1 MRIDAKWIVCS
12 VLVVMSVCFLGTS
25 PGLAGSSQPEG
36 VGGVTNLVVT
46 ALRVPREEMSVPYT
60 AYILDGEDAQL
71 RKAARSTP
79 EVFQGLPSVMGQKTA
94 NGQGSPFFR
103 GFTGFRNLFL
113 IDGVRLNNS
122 VFRDGPNQYW
132 STVDSLSVNDYDLVM
147 GPSSVLYG
155 SDAIGGT
162 VNASTVAPPS
172 DYQGQPVWAPVLYYR
187 GASAERSTTGRMQLG
202 ARLNEQIGF
211 IGGVS
216 IKNYGDLRGGDEVG
230 RQEHTGYD
238 ELDFDGRL
246 DVNLNKDNR
255 ATVGHQS
262 VSQDD
267 VWRTHKTIY
276 GLNWEGLKAGDE
288 KSRFLDQH
296 RTLDYLTY
304 EGDHLN
310 TFADRMKV
318 TFSRQAQQED
328 EYRIKKDST
337 GETQGFDV
345 TTWGSS
351 IQLESDTVLGNWV
364 YGAEYYH
371 DSVDSYLNKYKA
383 NGKLSKVGIQGP
395 VADDARYDS
404 IGLYVQDTISLFND
418 QLDVTPGVRYTG
430 AQVDANRV
438 LNPVNNKL
446 MTVEGDW
453 ETVAGSLRLLHPL
466 TQDRRHTV
474 FAGVSQGFR
483 APNLSD
489 LTRLDTARS
498 NEIETPV
505 SSLDPEHFISYEA
518 GVKSRFDHFSTA
530 LTYYYTDIDSM
541 IVRAPTGRMI
551 DGLNEVTKKNS
562 GDGYIQGVEWLNTVT
577 VTKNW
582 SGWLSASWLE
592 GEVDAY
598 PTSSP
603 AQQRDY
609 ISRLMP
615 PTAQVGVRAQTD
627 RAKYWV
633 EGVCDAADKADRLS
647 ADDVRDTQRIPPGGT
662 PGYAVFGLRVGS
674 QVTSSLALSLAVEN
688 LFNEDYRIHGSG
700 CNEPGRNFVLTGR
713 YAF

>member
-1 MRIDAKWIVCS
+1 MKTSSELKHYSLWVMATCFTGALS
-12 VLVVMSVCFLGTS
+12 VLAEPKQPITEVV
-25 PGLAGSSQPEG
+25 SSN
-36 VGGVTNLVVT
+36 VVVT
-46 ALRVPREEMSVPYT
+46 ALRVPAEESSVPYT
-60 AYILDGEDAQL
+60 TYNLKMKETQL
-71 RKAARSTP
+71 EKSPRSTP
-79 EVFQGLPSVMGQKTA
+79 EVFQGLPSVMGQKTSY
-94 NGQGSPFFR
+94 GQGSPYFR
-103 GFTGFRNLFL
+103 GFTGFRNLL
-113 IDGVRLNNS
+113 LVDGVRLNNS

-132 STVDSLSVNDYDLVM
+132 STVDSLSVESYDVVM

-172 DYQGQPVWAPVLYYR
+172 EYQGQPVWAPMLYFR
-187 GASAERSTTGRMQLG
+187 GASAEQSATSRMQLG
-202 ARLNEQIGF
+202 ARLNEQVGF

-216 IKNYGDLRGGDEVG
+216 LKSYGDLRGGEEVG

-246 DVNLNKDNR
+246 DVALNKDSQM
-255 ATVGHQS
+255 TFGHQS

-276 GLNWEGLKAGDE
+276 GLTWEGLKAGDE
-288 KSRFLDQH
+288 KSRYLDQH

-304 EGDHLN
+304 SADHLN

-318 TFSRQAQQED
+318 TVSRQKQQED
-328 EYRIKKDST
+328 ESRVKKDST
-337 GETQGFDV
+337 AEDQGFDV
-345 TTWGSS
+345 TTWGASL
-351 IQLESDTVLGNWV
+351 QLESDTALGNWV

-383 NGKLSKVGIQGP
+383 DGTLSKVGIQGP

-404 IGLYVQDTISLFND
+404 VGVYVQDTISSFND
-418 QLDVTPGVRYTG
+418 QLDVIPGMRYTA
-430 AQVDANRV
+430 AQADANQV
-438 LNPVNNKL
+438 LNPVNNKT
-446 MTVEGDW
+446 MSVEGDW
-453 ETVAGSLRLLHPL
+453 DTVAGSLRLLHPL
-466 TQDRRHTV
+466 TQDRRHTI

-505 SSLDPEHFISYEA
+505 SSLEPEYFTSYEA
-518 GVKSRFDHFSTA
+518 GVKSRFDHFSTT

-541 IVRAPTGRMI
+541 IVRAPTGRVI

-562 GDGYIQGVEWLNTVT
+562 GDGYVQGLEWFNTVT
-577 VTKNW
+577 VSKNW
-582 SGWLSASWLE
+582 SGWLSASWME

-598 PTSSP
+598 PTSKDIK
-603 AQQRDY
+603 QRDY
-609 ISRLMP
+609 LTRLMP

-633 EGVCDAADKADRLS
+633 EGLCDAASKADRLS
-647 ADDVRDTQRIPPGGT
+647 ADDQRDTQRIPPGGT
-662 PGYAVFGLRVGS
+662 PGYAVLGIRVGS
-674 QVTSSLALSLAVEN
+674 QITPALAMSLALEN
-688 LFNEDYRIHGSG
+688 IMDTDYRIHGSG
-700 CNEPGRNFVLTGR
+700 CNEPGRNVVLTGR
-713 YAF
+713 YTF

>member
-1 MRIDAKWIVCS
+1 MKTVIAGKLYLGIMLAIFGAMMVEAMAGVS
-12 VLVVMSVCFLGTS
+12 QPGGTS
-25 PGLAGSSQPEG
+25 
-36 VGGVTNLVVT
+36 TNLVVT
-46 ALRVPREEMSVPYT
+46 ALRIPRDELSVPYT
-60 AYILDGEDAQL
+60 AYKLEAKGTQL

-94 NGQGSPFFR
+94 NGQGSPYFR
-103 GFTGFRNLFL
+103 GFTGFRNLLL
-113 IDGVRLNNS
+113 IDGIRLNNS

-132 STVDSLSVNDYDLVM
+132 STVDSLSVSDYDVVM

-155 SDAIGGT
+155 SDAIGGA
-162 VNASTVAPPS
+162 VNATTVAPPP

-187 GASAERSTTGRMQLG
+187 GASAERSTAGRMQLG
-202 ARLNEQIGF
+202 ARLNEQVGF

-216 IKNYGDLRGGDEVG
+216 VKNYGDLRGGDEVG
-230 RQEHTGYD
+230 RQKHTGYD
-238 ELDFDGRL
+238 ELDFDGRV
-246 DVNLNKDNR
+246 DVNLNQDNQV
-255 ATVGHQS
+255 TVGHQS

-276 GLNWEGLKAGDE
+276 GLTWEGLKAGDE

-296 RTLDYLTY
+296 RNLDYVTY
-304 EGDHLN
+304 AGKNLN
-310 TFADRMKV
+310 TFVDRMKL
-318 TFSRQAQQED
+318 TLSRQDQQED
-328 EYRIKKDST
+328 ESRVKKDST
-337 GETQGFDV
+337 GEKQGFDV

-351 IQLESDTVLGNWV
+351 LQLESDTVLGNWV

-383 NGKLSKVGIQGP
+383 NGTLSKVAIQGP

-404 IGLYVQDTISLFND
+404 VGFYVQDTIRFFND
-418 QLDVTPGVRYTG
+418 QLDVIPGARYTA

-438 LNPVNNKL
+438 LNPENNKV
-446 MTVEGDW
+446 MSVEGDW
-453 ETVAGSLRLLHPL
+453 DTVAGSLRLLHPL

-474 FAGVSQGFR
+474 FAGLSQGFR

-505 SSLDPEHFISYEA
+505 SDLEPEHFLSYEA
-518 GVKSRFDHFSTA
+518 GIKSRFDYFSTA

-541 IVRAPTGRMI
+541 IVRAPTGRVI

-562 GDGYIQGVEWLNTVT
+562 GNGYIQGVEWLNTVT

-582 SGWLSASWLE
+582 SGWLSASWME
-592 GEVDAY
+592 GEVDSY

-603 AQQRDY
+603 QKQRDY
-609 ISRLMP
+609 ITRLMP
-615 PTAQVGVRAQTD
+615 PTVQAGVRAQTD
-627 RAKYWV
+627 NAKYWA
-633 EGVCDAADKADRLS
+633 EGVCDAAEKADKLS
-647 ADDVRDTQRIPPGGT
+647 ADDLRDTQRIPPGGT
-662 PGYAVFGLRVGS
+662 PGYAVFGVRVGS

-688 LFNEDYRIHGSG
+688 VLDEDYRIHGSG
-700 CNEPGRNFVLTGR
+700 CNEPGRNVVLTGR
-713 YAF
+713 YTF